1 MVTSWVEI
9 NENIDIGSSTNLNL
23 RAIISTI
30 LIINFNFIKK
40 KFVLYF
46 LSFLASVFH
55 TRQQFLPRSS
65 KNIPVAGKEIY
76 S

>member
-40 KFVLYF
+40 KICIVFSLF
-46 LSFLASVFH
+46 L
-55 TRQQFLPRSS
+55 
-65 KNIPVAGKEIY
+65 GKCFSYQATIFAQI
-76 S
+76 